1 MAHPTPGRR
10 MTLTVNLLRTPD
22 EIFGGMRKARRTEIE
37 RGLERYKFSEI
48 PTLGGIKAWAKM
60 CVPPLNWSLL
70 EKGELLVAVD
80 SINGIVAGILLTTRD
95 DAVIQRVV
103 ASKRDDAE
111 ANAAVTW
118 YAMLWARGAGFH
130 EYDLGGYNL
139 ETHPGISLWK
149 EGFGGELVE
158 RERP

>member
-1 MAHPTPGRR
+1 
-10 MTLTVNLLRTPD
+10 MTLAVNLLRTPD
-22 EIFGGMRKARRTEIE
+22 EIFESMRKARREEIE
-37 RGLERYKFSEI
+37 KGLKRHRFSES
-48 PTLGGIKAWAKM
+48 PTLRGIKMWSKM
-60 CVPPLNWSLL
+60 CVPPLDWALL
-70 EKGELLVAVD
+70 EKGELLVATD
-80 SINGIVAGILLTTRD
+80 AADCIDAGVLLMIRE

-111 ANAAVTW
+111 ANAALTW